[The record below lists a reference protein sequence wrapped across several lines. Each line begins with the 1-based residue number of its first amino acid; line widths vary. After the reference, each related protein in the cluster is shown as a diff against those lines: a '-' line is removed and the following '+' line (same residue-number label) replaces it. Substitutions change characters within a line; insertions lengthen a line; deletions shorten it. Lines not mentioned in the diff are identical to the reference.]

1 MSHPPDDNNHSPL
14 ELTPVQDEQELEVSR
29 RLSLRS
35 GRVPNSVA
43 GYDVLRCLGE
53 GSFGMVWLA
62 REKKTGRHVAI
73 KFFTNRRG
81 LDWTLLTREV
91 EKLAV
96 LDASRDVV
104 RLLDVGWDHDPP
116 YFVME
121 YLPHES
127 VATLLEAGPVPIK
140 QAIEITKSVAR
151 ALVHAHGAG
160 ILHCDIKPA
169 NILLDHGDEA
179 RLGDFGQSRLTSDQS
194 PALGTFYY
202 MAPEQA
208 ALDAVPDVRWD
219 VYALGAVFYHMV
231 VGIPPY
237 DSGTSQDKIA
247 NAKTLPER
255 LALYRETIETS
266 PIPVEHR
273 SVPGMDRAL
282 ISLIDDSLKKEPKE
296 RIPNPQ
302 VILDRLSEREVN
314 RARRP
319 LVLLGILGPV
329 LFMFIMVWI
338 ASTAVPQAVNEAESN
353 LFERALTSD
362 AATVRLLAASV
373 DQELLERTD
382 ELERLAKKLPT
393 KTGEDTLDGYR
404 HDVNEI
410 LTEWREE
417 TNERF
422 ERQHRTID
430 ESLFL
435 TDSTGI
441 QIFRDPW
448 QDSIGNSFAY
458 RDYFHSLGREL
469 ERGTSIGGEV
479 KPRTKSGVSL
489 AFRSSN
495 TKQYMVA
502 VAVPVWDREET
513 KVIGVLARTI
523 HLTDLLNQWE
533 RRIRANLKL
542 SAAPPA
548 DDRFLSLVDMREEP
562 PFLLDHNWMSA
573 DNLSE
578 LKNDFDLKQKIQ
590 LTSEERQVLENAL
603 EQKHTVLHY
612 NDPLADVDSK
622 YEGEWLAAVS
632 EISSANWIAI
642 VQERRSEAVAPMYT
656 LRTIFFN
663 YGLLMF
669 FIFAVMLAGLLWLI
683 RRLTSQPKS
692 FKTALKLR

>member
-1 MSHPPDDNNHSPL
+1 MSHPPDDQGYSNF

-127 VATLLEAGPVPIK
+127 VATLLESGPISVK
-140 QAIEITKSVAR
+140 KAVEITKSVAR

-231 VGIPPY
+231 TGSSPY
-237 DSGTSQDKIA
+237 DSLDSQGDMA
-247 NAKTLPER
+247 NAATLPER
-255 LALYRETIETS
+255 LSLYRKTIETS
-266 PIPVEHR
+266 PTPVDHR
-273 SVPGMDRAL
+273 SVPGMDLAL
-282 ISLIDDSLKKEPKE
+282 ISLVDDCLKKDPKE

-302 VILDRLSEREVN
+302 VVLDRLNERDVN

-319 LVLLGILGPV
+319 LVWLGILGPL
-329 LFMFIMVWI
+329 LFILIMVWI
-338 ASTAVPQAVNEAESN
+338 ASTAVPQAVHEAESN
-353 LFERALTSD
+353 LYERALTSD

-373 DQELLERTD
+373 EQELLERTD
-382 ELERLAKKLPT
+382 ELERLANRLPVR
-393 KTGEDTLDGYR
+393 TGEDTLDGYR
-404 HDVNEI
+404 PDIQTFLN
-410 LTEWREE
+410 EWREE

-422 ERQHRTID
+422 KKQHRTID

-435 TDSTGI
+435 TDSSGI
-441 QIFRDPW
+441 QIYRDPW
-448 QDSIGNSFAY
+448 QDSIGHSFAY

-469 ERGTSIGGEV
+469 ERGTVVGGEV

-502 VAVPVWDREET
+502 LAVPVWNREHS
-513 KVIGVLARTI
+513 KVIGILARTI

-533 RRIRANLKL
+533 RRIRANMTET
-542 SAAPPA
+542 AASPA
-548 DDRFLSLVDMREEP
+548 VDRFLSLVDMREEP

-573 DNLSE
+573 ENLSE
-578 LKNDFDLKQKIQ
+578 LKNDSELKQKIQ
-590 LTSEERQVLENAL
+590 LTENEQVVLENAL
-603 EQKHTVLHY
+603 SNDQAILHY
-612 NDPLADVDSK
+612 TDPLADVDPK
-622 YEGEWLAAVS
+622 YEGEWLAAVA
-632 EISSANWIAI
+632 EISSAKWIAI

-669 FIFAVMLAGLLWLI
+669 FVFAVMLAVLLLLI
-683 RRLTSQPKS
+683 RKMTSEPK
-692 FKTALKLR
+692 L

>member
-1 MSHPPDDNNHSPL
+1 MASIPPENDQTAAKID
-14 ELTPVQDEQELEVSR
+14 LTPVQNEQQLEVSR
-29 RLSLRS
+29 RLSQRS

-62 REKKTGRHVAI
+62 RERKTGRHVAI

-127 VATLLEAGPVPIK
+127 VATLLEQGPVPVK
-140 QAIEITKSVAR
+140 QALEITKSVAR

-208 ALDAVPDVRWD
+208 QLDAVPDVRWD
-219 VYALGAVFYHMV
+219 VYALGAVLYHMLT
-231 VGIPPY
+231 GAPPY
-237 DSGTSQDKIA
+237 ESE
-247 NAKTLPER
+247 KTKQEFARLPDLADR
-255 LALYRETIETS
+255 LELYRETIAQA
-266 PIPVEHR
+266 PPPAEHR
-273 SVPGMDRAL
+273 NVAGIDREL
-282 ISLIDDSLKKEPKE
+282 ISLIDDCLKQDPAE
-296 RIPNPQ
+296 RIQNPQ
-302 VILDRLSEREVN
+302 AVLDRLHEREVN
-314 RARRP
+314 RSRKP
-319 LVLLGILGPV
+319 LVWLGILGPV
-329 LFMFIMVWI
+329 IFMIILVWI
-338 ASTAVPQAVNEAESN
+338 ASTAVPKAVREAESN
-353 LFERALTSD
+353 LYQRALTSD

-382 ELERLAKKLPT
+382 ELQRLARRLPIRP
-393 KTGEDTLDGYR
+393 EEQSINAFRDDVQSVLD
-404 HDVNEI
+404 
-410 LTEWREE
+410 EWREE
-417 TNERF
+417 TNQRF
-422 ERQHRTID
+422 TTQKRTID

-435 TDSTGI
+435 TDQHGV
-441 QIFRDPW
+441 QIYRDPW

-458 RDYFHSLGREL
+458 RDYFHGLGREF
-469 ERGTSIGGEV
+469 ERGNINGQVIEPRK
-479 KPRTKSGVSL
+479 KPGVSL

-502 VAVPVWDREET
+502 LAVPVWNREET

-533 RRIRANLKL
+533 RRIRESSSQKL
-542 SAAPPA
+542 GYQGG
-548 DDRFLSLVDMREEP
+548 DRFLSLVDMREEI
-562 PFLLDHNWMSA
+562 PFLLDHQWMSPE
-573 DNLSE
+573 NLAE
-578 LKNDFDLKQKIQ
+578 LKNDHELKQQIQ
-590 LTSEERQVLENAL
+590 LTTDERMELENAL
-603 EQKHTVLHY
+603 KRTQTIVHY
-612 NDPLADVDSK
+612 QDPLADVDSRFA
-622 YEGEWLAAVS
+622 GEWLAAVS

-656 LRTIFFN
+656 LRAIFFN

-669 FIFAVMLAGLLWLI
+669 VVFGAMLGLLLLII
-683 RRLTSQPKS
+683 RRLTIQD
-692 FKTALKLR
+692 

>member
-1 MSHPPDDNNHSPL
+1 MPQSPDELNRLRL

-35 GRVPNSVA
+35 GRVPSSVA

-62 REKKTGRHVAI
+62 RERKTGRHVAI

-127 VATLLEAGPVPIK
+127 VASLLEAGPVPIK
-140 QAIEITKSVAR
+140 HAIEITKSVAR

-219 VYALGAVFYHMV
+219 VYALGAVLYHMLT
-231 VGIPPY
+231 GEPPY
-237 DSGTSQDKIA
+237 QTSNAQDRIA
-247 NAKTLPER
+247 RASRLQER
-255 LALYRETIETS
+255 LLGYREAIES
-266 PIPVEHR
+266 APFPMDHR
-273 SVPGMDRAL
+273 TVPGIDREL
-282 ISLIDDSLKKEPKE
+282 IALIDDCLRKDPAD

-302 VILDRLSEREVN
+302 VVLDRLEQREVN

-319 LVLLGILGPV
+319 LVWLGFLGPV
-329 LFMFIMVWI
+329 IFMLMLGWI
-338 ASTAVPQAVNEAESN
+338 ASSAVPAAVREAESN
-353 LFERALTSD
+353 LYERALSSD

-382 ELERLAKKLPT
+382 ELQRLASRLPAPA
-393 KTGEDTLDGYR
+393 GEVTLNGFRADAMDVLDG
-404 HDVNEI
+404 
-410 LTEWREE
+410 WREE
-417 TNERF
+417 TNQRF
-422 ERQHRTID
+422 TNQHRTLD

-435 TDSTGI
+435 TDQTGV
-441 QIFRDPW
+441 QIYRDPW
-448 QDSIGNSFAY
+448 QDSIGQSFAY
-458 RDYFHSLGREL
+458 RDYFHNLGREL
-469 ERGTSIGGEV
+469 ERGTVSEGEIQ
-479 KPRTKSGVSL
+479 PRKTAGVSL

-495 TKQYMVA
+495 TNQYMVA
-502 VAVPVWDREET
+502 LAVPIWNHDET
-513 KVIGVLARTI
+513 EVVGVLARTI

-533 RRIRANLKL
+533 RRIRAGSGKK
-542 SAAPPA
+542 A
-548 DDRFLSLVDMREEP
+548 DQPVEDRFLSLVDMREQT
-562 PFLLDHNWMSA
+562 PFLLDHHWMSA
-573 DNLSE
+573 EHLSE
-578 LKNDFDLKQKIQ
+578 LTNDFELKQRIQ
-590 LTSEERQVLENAL
+590 LTDQERKVMEDAIQGNHLIVD
-603 EQKHTVLHY
+603 Y
-612 NDPLADVDSK
+612 IDPLADLDSR
-622 YEGEWLAAVS
+622 YQGEWLAAVA
-632 EISSANWIAI
+632 EIASANWIAV
-642 VQERRSEAVAPMYT
+642 VQERRSDAVAPMLE
-656 LRTIFFN
+656 LRSIFFN
-663 YGLLMF
+663 YGQLLI
-669 FIFAVMLAGLLWLI
+669 FIFIVMLTVLGWVI
-683 RRLTSQPKS
+683 RRLTSPSGPMKR
-692 FKTALKLR
+692 ALR